1 MIAYIFYLCF
11 ILSFT
16 FFIVNIRLIKK
27 RKLKEQYA
35 LLWLFLSVLMMVL
48 SLFPSGLDW
57 LAKLIGVKYAP
68 SLLYLLAILG
78 IFCILL
84 HLTIT
89 VSILSERTTKLAQVI
104 AIYEE
109 KLTQFQNLNQ
119 HQDRSKHG
127 GTSS

>member
-57 LAKLIGVKYAP
+57 IAKLIGVKYAP

-89 VSILSERTTKLAQVI
+89 VSVLAERTTKLAQVI

-109 KLTQFQNLNQ
+109 KLYQLQDVNQ
-119 HQDRSKHG
+119 HQNHSKHG
-127 GTSS
+127 GTPS

>member
-57 LAKLIGVKYAP
+57 IAKLIGVKYAP

-89 VSILSERTTKLAQVI
+89 VSVLAERTTKLAQVI

-109 KLTQFQNLNQ
+109 KLYQLQDVNQ
-119 HQDRSKHG
+119 HQNRSKHG